1 MKTNQTSTLIKL
13 QSHILNYCKF
23 AFRLRVQISLIH
35 EANFSRKHQQ
45 IFFSLWSSSRLCF
58 QTLTFVCFLP
68 ECYSLFCIG
77 PEKNRSLEWTREGFF
92 DTVVHVSNAGQWKK
106 VALKGFNTLECFVR
120 NSKYKYHFCL
130 LARKPHR
137 VAFVSCCNDFPP
149 KVVFVTE
156 SQSNVRSA
164 EVRALLM
171 TLIWSD
177 FHTVCNAVSFHL
189 PLWSLLMFF
198 CAWINHKKAQE
209 RSRSYIKNILL

>member
-1 MKTNQTSTLIKL
+1 MIQQQTVFSK
-13 QSHILNYCKF
+13 SHICLLPARMLL
-23 AFRLRVQISLIH
+23 AFLYRSWKKRISWV
-35 EANFSRKHQQ
+35 N
-45 IFFSLWSSSRLCF
+45 
-58 QTLTFVCFLP
+58 
-68 ECYSLFCIG
+68 
-77 PEKNRSLEWTREGFF
+77 EGGVL
-92 DTVVHVSNAGQWKK
+92 DTVVHASNAGQWKK

-120 NSKYKYHFCL
+120 NSKYKYQFCL

>member
-1 MKTNQTSTLIKL
+1 MRLIFQGNINRYFFPCDPAADCVFKLSHLSASCQNVTLFSVSVLK
-13 QSHILNYCKF
+13 KK
-23 AFRLRVQISLIH
+23 RISWV
-35 EANFSRKHQQ
+35 N
-45 IFFSLWSSSRLCF
+45 
-58 QTLTFVCFLP
+58 
-68 ECYSLFCIG
+68 
-77 PEKNRSLEWTREGFF
+77 EGGVL
-92 DTVVHVSNAGQWKK
+92 DTVMHVSNAGQWKK
-106 VALKGFNTLECFVR
+106 VALKGFNKLECFVR